1 MKKSKAGCDLQT
13 CYLCRLSMKEWKPA
27 IGAAKTNIVL
37 KKGEV
42 LFSEDEEVKG
52 MYFVYDGT
60 IKVHKK
66 WGDDKDL
73 LLRFATKGDIVG
85 HRGIGSGNVYPVS
98 ATALES
104 STVCYVDLDFF
115 NASLTC
121 NQHLTQELLK
131 FYAQELY
138 ESEKNMRNLA
148 HMPVKGR
155 LANAFLSLRKKFGET
170 KDGALNI
177 ELSRQDLASYTGATY
192 ETVFRILNEMLNEG
206 LVEIDRKKIILKK
219 IEELEGLTMPE

>member
-1 MKKSKAGCDLQT
+1 MKKSKDGCDLQT
-13 CYLCRLSMKEWKPA
+13 CYLCRLSMKEWRPA
-27 IGAAKTNIVL
+27 IAEAKNNIVL

-42 LFSEDEEVKG
+42 LFNEDEEVKG
-52 MYFVYDGT
+52 MYFVYEGK

-66 WGDDKDL
+66 WDDDKDL
-73 LLRFATKGDIVG
+73 ILRFAAKGDIVG
-85 HRGIGSGNVYPVS
+85 HRGMGSGNVYPVS

-104 STVCYVDLDFF
+104 SVVCYVDLDFF
-115 NASLTC
+115 NASLSC
-121 NQHLTQELLK
+121 NQHLIREFLQ

-148 HMPVKGR
+148 HMSVKGR

-170 KDGALNI
+170 KDGAINI

-206 LVEIDRKKIILKK
+206 LVEIDRKKIKLKK
-219 IEELEGLTMPE
+219 IHELVSLTKPE